1 MMMKEQDREVLAR
14 FDAIWGRVQPEG
26 APEPA
31 AQPDTPEEKEGLR
44 LMIEQTAAAAQVLS
58 ALAQKVPRCA
68 SSLRALACERK
79 IMARQMQGAYYLL
92 TGERCTPG
100 ASCAAH
106 REHAKCLRCI
116 WQTSR
121 NQAAHA
127 RRYAEGTDEPL
138 LQTLY
143 TELAALLDA
152 QCEALL
158 EILCT
163 VLG

>member
-1 MMMKEQDREVLAR
+1 MTMKEQDREVLAR
-14 FDAIWGRVQPEG
+14 FDAIWGRVQPER

-31 AQPDTPEEKEGLR
+31 AQPETPSETEGLR
-44 LMIEQTAAAAQVLS
+44 LVIEQTTAAAQVLS
-58 ALAQKVPRCA
+58 ALAQKVPCCA
-68 SSLRALACERK
+68 SRLRALSCERK
-79 IMARQMQGAYYLL
+79 VMARQLQGAYYLL

-106 REHAKCLRCI
+106 REHAKCLRCL

-127 RRYAEGTDEPL
+127 RRYAEATDEPL
-138 LQTLY
+138 LQALY
-143 TELAALLDA
+143 TELAELLDA

-158 EILCT
+158 EIICT

>member
-1 MMMKEQDREVLAR
+1 MTMKEQDREVLAR
-14 FDAIWGRVQPEG
+14 FDAIWGRVQPER

-31 AQPDTPEEKEGLR
+31 AQPETPDETDRLR
-44 LMIEQTAAAAQVLS
+44 LMIEQTAAAARALS
-58 ALAQKVPRCA
+58 TLAQKEPCCA
-68 SSLRALACERK
+68 SKLRALSCERK
-79 IMARQMQGAYYLL
+79 VMARQMQGAYYLL

-106 REHAKCLRCI
+106 REPAKCLRCL

-121 NQAAHA
+121 NQASHA
-127 RRYAEGTDEPL
+127 RRYAEAVDEPL

-143 TELAALLDA
+143 TELAGLLDA